1 ASWRSAPLWT
11 ACQSCGRIT
20 VSTILQNTGPGATA
34 WSPSTSVWSDEGVRH
49 SITLR
54 GRPNRV
60 PSSTRRTIG
69 KSARTAHVRLVHP
82 RASNVSSKRTICGLP
97 ATCTRGLGG
106 DPSPAVAS
114 REPSP
119 PARIKPCAL
128 VEDPFDL
135 GEPRDRTCLGMKLL
149 RHPPRIDRRAVGH
162 ELEQQAGL
170 LLDHLPE
177 AEAADVGRPG
187 QCLVRPLV
195 ERLER
200 RIAERAAGRPVRR
213 VEARAPM

>member
-1 ASWRSAPLWT
+1 M
-11 ACQSCGRIT
+11 
-20 VSTILQNTGPGATA
+20 LQNTGPGATA

-119 PARIKPCAL
+119 PARIKPCTL

-135 GEPRDRTCLGMKLL
+135 GEPRDARRGVGPRDRKSTRLNSSHITISYAVFCLKKKQNFTFYL
-149 RHPPRIDRRAVGH
+149 
-162 ELEQQAGL
+162 
-170 LLDHLPE
+170 
-177 AEAADVGRPG
+177 
-187 QCLVRPLV
+187 
-195 ERLER
+195 
-200 RIAERAAGRPVRR
+200 
-213 VEARAPM
+213 